1 MTITALIADDEP
13 LARADIRARLVHESG
28 IEIVG
33 EANDG
38 PSVVKAIKTLQPDL
52 VFLDVQMPGFD
63 GLEALK
69 RVGSEHLPSVIF
81 VTAYDQYAVRAFDLH
96 ALDYLLKPVNAKR
109 FRQALD
115 RALHELSD
123 DGALDKRQQNL
134 IEAIY
139 SRDREAAKP
148 PPQPQRRTD
157 YITRIAVKDRRRYV
171 ILKIKDVDWIQS
183 AANYVELHAGGRS
196 LLLRATLMALEERL
210 DPSVF
215 VRIHRTHVVNLE
227 RISEIL
233 PSEHGDSMIRLQD
246 GTSLRLSRKYR
257 DRVFSYMYPE
267 RAQEP

>member
-1 MTITALIADDEP
+1 MAITALIADDEP
-13 LARADIRARLVHESG
+13 LARADIRARLSHETG

-38 PSVVKAIKTLQPDL
+38 PGVVKAIKTLKPDL

-69 RVGSEHLPSVIF
+69 RVGADHLPSVVF

-123 DGALDKRQQNL
+123 DGALNRRQQNL
-134 IEAIY
+134 LEAIY
-139 SRDREAAKP
+139 SRDNQVVEP
-148 PPQPQRRTD
+148 PPQPKLD

-171 ILKIKDVDWIQS
+171 ILKIRDVDWIQS
-183 AANYVELHAGGRS
+183 
-196 LLLRATLMALEERL
+196 
-210 DPSVF
+210 
-215 VRIHRTHVVNLE
+215 
-227 RISEIL
+227 
-233 PSEHGDSMIRLQD
+233 
-246 GTSLRLSRKYR
+246 TSLIFRIT
-257 DRVFSYMYPE
+257 
-267 RAQEP
+267 